1 MKNVF
6 LLGCFFIIM
15 GWGCKDHKN
24 PNKPPRIDPSVP
36 EIRIFRGQKNDVY
49 LYDNVKDE
57 DVYSAFWTAEN
68 FDQDIISIQITRGS
82 SFRIAS
88 LADEVISTKA
98 TFVLHDKQG
107 LQDSQEVIIFIDHEI
122 ETNEKY
128 YDPIDLDKD
137 LLSFAPLQT
146 LYDPAKNILHSV
158 YTKKILGDGPQ
169 VQAKNIGLYYIAL
182 NSNNEI
188 VKNDLIKNYDG
199 GDLHIS
205 LALHPQ
211 SGNFFL
217 ASTHALSELSGEA
230 WITEDVKE
238 IFGNFSFGFNPAT
251 HVPEAACNTS
261 SGDRNLYF
269 SEKGV
274 NGWETYLASYEDA
287 VFESMAYNPLTNSR
301 SIIYRTLNWNNHPG
315 YILGFSVSIDIV
327 ADDTDFDVNTSCLL
341 KYDSKGIPHIIYG
354 KFINTSLNHAWVSD
368 GMVHKEEIDNNCDVR
383 GAVPGFIIAPDDSI
397 YVCYTKLS
405 SEHWANILML
415 AHSKGDGWEKG
426 TIAQN
431 ILKIDFGPWTS
442 VAIDNMGK
450 MSFLFTADERLYFIK
465 QK

>member
-1 MKNVF
+1 
-6 LLGCFFIIM
+6 
-15 GWGCKDHKN
+15 
-24 PNKPPRIDPSVP
+24 
-36 EIRIFRGQKNDVY
+36 
-49 LYDNVKDE
+49 
-57 DVYSAFWTAEN
+57 
-68 FDQDIISIQITRGS
+68 
-82 SFRIAS
+82 
-88 LADEVISTKA
+88 
-98 TFVLHDKQG
+98 
-107 LQDSQEVIIFIDHEI
+107 
-122 ETNEKY
+122 
-128 YDPIDLDKD
+128 
-137 LLSFAPLQT
+137 
-146 LYDPAKNILHSV
+146 
-158 YTKKILGDGPQ
+158 
-169 VQAKNIGLYYIAL
+169 
-182 NSNNEI
+182 
-188 VKNDLIKNYDG
+188 
-199 GDLHIS
+199 
-205 LALHPQ
+205 
-211 SGNFFL
+211 
-217 ASTHALSELSGEA
+217 
-230 WITEDVKE
+230 
-238 IFGNFSFGFNPAT
+238 
-251 HVPEAACNTS
+251 
-261 SGDRNLYF
+261 
-269 SEKGV
+269 
-274 NGWETYLASYEDA
+274 
-287 VFESMAYNPLTNSR
+287 MAYNPLTNSR